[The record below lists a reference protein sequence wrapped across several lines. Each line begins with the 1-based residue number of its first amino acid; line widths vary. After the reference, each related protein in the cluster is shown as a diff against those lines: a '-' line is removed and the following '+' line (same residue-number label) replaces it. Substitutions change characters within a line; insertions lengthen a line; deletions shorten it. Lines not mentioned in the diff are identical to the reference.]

1 MLLCLEA
8 LQEHHLCSS
17 LPTCAGNEDI
27 YQHGQQWSP
36 CIKESKAACYLGV
49 PGSIHGALG
58 HIYLPL
64 HAYVRKKENS
74 FVPKWYN
81 CLAFYSKSLA
91 TMYKN
96 IIGGQTNSVMP
107 WCLHAPW
114 LYINLLIPVKLSD
127 EMVLSFLFTSYPNF
141 EIQLKSS

>member
-1 MLLCLEA
+1 MSWSFARAPSVFFPSHMCWKWGHLSTWATVEPMYQREQSCLLPWI
-8 LQEHHLCSS
+8 H
-17 LPTCAGNEDI
+17 
-27 YQHGQQWSP
+27 
-36 CIKESKAACYLGV
+36 
-49 PGSIHGALG
+49 GSIHGALG
-58 HIYLPL
+58 HIYLPS

-114 LYINLLIPVKLSD
+114 LYINLLILVKLSD

-141 EIQLKSS
+141 ERQLKSS